1 MLPFPLLLLHRS
13 RCTCTPALTFP
24 FPTNLYGSLRSFY
37 YSSFVC
43 NSAAGRFVLLMGMY
57 RVGQAYLG
65 MGLHDLD
72 LFGME
77 LADILR
83 RYHGKFGLG
92 KEENWLYLGLWEGIL
107 RCTRKRNILCPL
119 GWLLL
124 GLTSLHIVMSNLS
137 TVTVTS
143 DPQSTDT
150 TYQPGHR
157 GSTRTRSLWD

>member
-1 MLPFPLLLLHRS
+1 MVPFPLLLFHRS
-13 RCTCTPALTFP
+13 RCTCTPAFLTFP
-24 FPTNLYGSLRSFY
+24 FPINLYGSLGSFY

-77 LADILR
+77 LADILQ
-83 RYHGKFGLG
+83 RYHGKLGLG
-92 KEENWLYLGLWEGIL
+92 KEENWLYLGLWEDIL
-107 RCTRKRNILCPL
+107 RCTRKCNILCPL

-124 GLTSLHIVMSNLS
+124 GLHLSISSCPTCPPSL
-137 TVTVTS
+137 
-143 DPQSTDT
+143 
-150 TYQPGHR
+150 
-157 GSTRTRSLWD
+157 